1 MELDDFKGKK
11 SLTNDVTADVD
22 KSDTVREDNI
32 IDLFR
37 SYQKKNKRKT
47 TMMIAVNFALA
58 VIYITNMSFQTG
70 MAALGYLLLGAGVFG
85 GVIYLYLRYKA
96 FAPDTYSL
104 PINDFLERAERNISY
119 FNVTDYL
126 IVIPL
131 LLIIGTGGGLVFIAR
146 LLKYTANDTLLII
159 IWVLF
164 YISLCAFGFW
174 AGKRNWQKTYG
185 DLFEK
190 ITEMKN
196 SYSGNHD
203 TID

>member
-11 SLTNDVTADVD
+11 SLTNDVTAGVD

-37 SYQKKNKRKT
+37 SYQKKNKRKA

-70 MAALGYLLLGAGVFG
+70 MAALGYFLLGAGLLG
-85 GVIYLYLRYKA
+85 GAIYLHLRYKT
-96 FAPDTYSL
+96 FAHETYLL
-104 PINDFLERAERNISY
+104 PIKDFLGRAERQISY
-119 FNVTDYL
+119 FNLTDYL

-131 LLIIGTGGGLVFIAR
+131 LLIIGTGGGLVFITS

-190 ITEMKN
+190 ITKLKN

>member
-1 MELDDFKGKK
+1 MELDDFKRKK
-11 SLTNDVTADVD
+11 RLTNDVTAGVD

-37 SYQKKNKRKT
+37 SYQKKKKKEAT
-47 TMMIAVNFALA
+47 VMVVVNFALA
-58 VIYITNMSFQTG
+58 AIYITNLLSKTG
-70 MAALGYLLLGAGVFG
+70 MATLGYLLLGAGLFG
-85 GVIYLYLRYKA
+85 GAIYLYLRYKP
-96 FAPDTYSL
+96 FSHETYLL
-104 PINDFLERAERNISY
+104 PIKDFLGRAERQISY
-119 FNVTDYL
+119 FNLTDYL

-131 LLIIGTGGGLVFIAR
+131 LLIIGTGGGLVFITS

-190 ITEMKN
+190 ITKMKK

>member
-1 MELDDFKGKK
+1 MELDDFKRKK
-11 SLTNDVTADVD
+11 RLTNDVAAGVD
-22 KSDTVREDNI
+22 KSDTVKEDNI

-37 SYQKKNKRKT
+37 SYQKKNKRKAT
-47 TMMIAVNFALA
+47 FMVVMNFVLA
-58 VIYITNMSFQTG
+58 AFYITNLFFQTG
-70 MAALGYLLLGAGVFG
+70 MEAIGYFLVGAGVFG
-85 GVIYLYLRYKA
+85 GAIYLFLRYKT
-96 FAPDTYSL
+96 FTHETYSL
-104 PINDFLERAERNISY
+104 PIKDFLERAERKISY
-119 FNVTDYL
+119 FNLTDYL

-131 LLIIGTGGGLVFIAR
+131 LLIIGSGGGLVFIAN

-159 IWVLF
+159 IWILF
-164 YISLCAFGFW
+164 YISLCVFGFW

>member
-11 SLTNDVTADVD
+11 RLTNDVTAGVD
-22 KSDTVREDNI
+22 KSDTVRADNI

-37 SYQKKNKRKT
+37 SYQKKNKRKA

-104 PINDFLERAERNISY
+104 PINDFLERAER
-119 FNVTDYL
+119 TD
-126 IVIPL
+126 
-131 LLIIGTGGGLVFIAR
+131 
-146 LLKYTANDTLLII
+146 K
-159 IWVLF
+159 LF
-164 YISLCAFGFW
+164 
-174 AGKRNWQKTYG
+174 
-185 DLFEK
+185 
-190 ITEMKN
+190 
-196 SYSGNHD
+196 
-203 TID
+203 

>member
-1 MELDDFKGKK
+1 MELDDFKRKK
-11 SLTNDVTADVD
+11 RLTNDVTAGVD

-37 SYQKKNKRKT
+37 SYQKKKKKEAT
-47 TMMIAVNFALA
+47 VMVVVNFALA
-58 VIYITNMSFQTG
+58 AIYITNLLSQTG
-70 MAALGYLLLGAGVFG
+70 MATLGYFLLGAGLFG
-85 GVIYLYLRYKA
+85 GAIYLYLRYKP
-96 FAPDTYSL
+96 FSHETYLL
-104 PINDFLERAERNISY
+104 PIKDFLGRAERQISY
-119 FNVTDYL
+119 FNLTDYL

-131 LLIIGTGGGLVFIAR
+131 LLIIGTGGGLVFITS

-190 ITEMKN
+190 ITKMKN
-196 SYSGNHD
+196 SYSGNHN

>member
-1 MELDDFKGKK
+1 MELDDFKRKK
-11 SLTNDVTADVD
+11 RLTNDVTAGVD

-37 SYQKKNKRKT
+37 SYQKKKKKEAT
-47 TMMIAVNFALA
+47 VMVVVNFALA
-58 VIYITNMSFQTG
+58 AIYITNLLSKTG
-70 MAALGYLLLGAGVFG
+70 MATLGYLLLGAGLFG
-85 GVIYLYLRYKA
+85 GAIYLYLRYKP
-96 FAPDTYSL
+96 FSHETYLL
-104 PINDFLERAERNISY
+104 PIKDFLGRAERQISY
-119 FNVTDYL
+119 FNLTDYL

-131 LLIIGTGGGLVFIAR
+131 LLIIGTGGGLVFITS

-190 ITEMKN
+190 ITKMKN

>member
-1 MELDDFKGKK
+1 MELDDFKRKK
-11 SLTNDVTADVD
+11 RLTNDVTAGVD

-37 SYQKKNKRKT
+37 SYQKKKKKEAT
-47 TMMIAVNFALA
+47 VMVVVNFALA
-58 VIYITNMSFQTG
+58 AIYITNLLSKTG
-70 MAALGYLLLGAGVFG
+70 MATLGYLLLGAGLFG
-85 GVIYLYLRYKA
+85 GAIYLYLRYKP
-96 FAPDTYSL
+96 FSHETYLL
-104 PINDFLERAERNISY
+104 PIKDFLGRAERQISY
-119 FNVTDYL
+119 FNLTDFL

-131 LLIIGTGGGLVFIAR
+131 LLIIGTGGGLVFITS

-190 ITEMKN
+190 ITKMKK